1 MILFIIHHLYSYKN
15 DNCIIY
21 PTRTVPVIKRLSN
34 FSVTPSTRAI
44 TRDSAALKDQDPKE
58 SVRRL
63 ARNTAQVPPMVLLPH
78 QRGLGTP
85 DFVKL
90 LPTKAPRGSARNT
103 GLMISVRRHF
113 KMKTRK
119 HNIKKANNNLEEFE

>member
-1 MILFIIHHLYSYKN
+1 MINDPFIIRFFYSYKN

-21 PTRTVPVIKRLSN
+21 PTRTVPVMKRLSN
-34 FSVTPSTRAI
+34 LSVTPSTRAI

-58 SVRRL
+58 SVSRL
-63 ARNTAQVPPMVLLPH
+63 ARNTAKLPPRVLLPH

-103 GLMISVRRHF
+103 GLMISVTRHL
-113 KMKTRK
+113 KYENTKT
-119 HNIKKANNNLEEFE
+119 